1 MKVVY
6 CHAMDAPAQGDLPSA
21 SKPALVIAAWWRRW
35 PGLEVR
41 PAAPATHEEF
51 CRAHSRDYVDDVFAK
66 RVANGFGT
74 HSDEVNASLPFTSG
88 AMLTAA
94 RWALAEGGA
103 VAAPVSGF
111 HHAHWQ
117 SGEGYCTFNGL
128 MVTALALQAER
139 PGLRV
144 GIVDYDYHDGN
155 GTADILRAWTPRTSC
170 TSAPADVDPGGAGG

>member
-1 MKVVY
+1 M
-6 CHAMDAPAQGDLPSA
+6 
-21 SKPALVIAAWWRRW
+21 AAWWRRW

-128 MVTALALQAER
+128 MVTALRAARRER
-139 PGLRV
+139 PGSTGR
-144 GIVDYDYHDGN
+144 HPRPTTST
-155 GTADILRAWTPRTSC
+155 TATARHDILAHAARLGPGCSISAGRRGLRPREQADAFLRQLPRTC
-170 TSAPADVDPGGAGG
+170 